1 MSPILRQSD
10 GDKTVNPEWMWT
22 HRLARTAVR
31 AKKAVVNCIVM
42 EVGDAVCNW
51 QTKVVVGM

>member
-1 MSPILRQSD
+1 ML
-10 GDKTVNPEWMWT
+10 T
-22 HRLARTAVR
+22 HRLAKTAVR
-31 AKKAVVNCIVM
+31 AKKEVVNCIVM